1 MSSDTSNG
9 TNQRLSLDRILGY
22 AVRLGASDI
31 HLKVGRPPVMRLNG
45 EVRFAGERKLTQEH
59 MLGYLDRMMTV
70 AEKDRFLETGDADL
84 ALSLEGIGRFRVNVM
99 KQKGTIGAV
108 LRHIK
113 SKIPDFRRLNLPEA
127 AVNKIASFRR
137 GMVLVT
143 GTTGSGKS
151 TTLAAIVNLINQS
164 RPDHIL
170 TLEDPVEFVHEDIRS
185 SVTQREIGID
195 TKDFKLAL
203 RAAMREDPDVIL
215 IGEMRDIDTFEAAV
229 HAAETGHLLFSTT
242 HTTNVMLTVDRIID
256 LFPPAQHEQV
266 RTQLS
271 HQLKAIVSQRLVP
284 KSDGEGRVPALEI
297 MFNNPGIS
305 QLIRDN
311 NIKQIPAAMVSGRAE
326 HMQTFNMSLVNLVK
340 EGLVLEEDA
349 IVASDNPDEFK
360 MNMQGIYVGS
370 QGGGILKKANRTG
383 V

>member
-1 MSSDTSNG
+1 MPVETTNG
-9 TNQRLSLDRILGY
+9 VDRRLSLDRVLGY

-31 HLKVGRPPVMRLNG
+31 HLKVGRPPVMRVNG
-45 EVRFAGERKLTQEH
+45 EVRFAGERVLTQEH
-59 MLGYLDRMMTV
+59 MLGYLDHMMSE
-70 AEKDRFLETGDADL
+70 AEKNRFLETGDADL
-84 ALSLEGIGRFRVNVM
+84 ALNMDGIGRFRVNLM
-99 KQKGTIGAV
+99 KQKGTVGAI

-113 SKIPDFRRLNLPEA
+113 SKIPDFRGLNLPEA

-151 TTLAAIVNLINQS
+151 TTLAAIINLINQS
-164 RPDHIL
+164 RADHIL
-170 TLEDPVEFVHEDIRS
+170 TLEDPVEFVHDDIRS

-195 TKDFKLAL
+195 TRDFKLAL

-242 HTTNVMLTVDRIID
+242 HTTNVMLTVDRIVD

-284 KSDGEGRVPALEI
+284 KADGEGRVPALEI
-297 MFNNPGIS
+297 MFNNPGIA

-326 HMQTFNMSLVNLVK
+326 HMQTFNMSLVDLVK
-340 EGLVLEEDA
+340 QGLVLEEDA
-349 IVASDNPDEFK
+349 IAASDNPDEFK

-370 QGGGILKKANRTG
+370 QGGGILKKANR
-383 V
+383 

>member
-31 HLKVGRPPVMRLNG
+31 HLKVGRPPVMRVNG

-113 SKIPDFRRLNLPEA
+113 SKIPDFRGLNLPEA

-349 IVASDNPDEFK
+349 ILNHTVDRDD
-360 MNMQGIYVGS
+360 Y
-370 QGGGILKKANRTG
+370 
-383 V
+383 